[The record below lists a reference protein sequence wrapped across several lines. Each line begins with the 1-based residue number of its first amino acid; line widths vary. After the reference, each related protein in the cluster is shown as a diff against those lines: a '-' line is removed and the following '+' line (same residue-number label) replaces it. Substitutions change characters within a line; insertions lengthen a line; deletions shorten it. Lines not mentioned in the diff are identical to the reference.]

1 MKYILLFVI
10 TLVGSQIL
18 SAQTKTP
25 IVNYGSEWRYLD
37 NGSNPGTSW
46 SGLSFNDATWKTGL
60 AELGYGDGDEATIV
74 SFGTNTRKKYLT
86 TYFRR
91 NFTITD
97 TLSFG
102 KYELSL
108 KRDDGAIV
116 FVNGIEVFRTN
127 MPSGAVNFNGRAS
140 SEPADDGKTAVLADL
155 ATSAFRNGNNVI
167 AVEVHQSSPSGEDIS
182 FDLQL
187 IASERV
193 NTPPSVNAGADKSFS
208 LPLDSVQ
215 LIAAGTDSEF
225 NIISYAWTKTSGPD
239 ATIATPAAAATMVKG
254 LSAGVY
260 VFRVKVTDLLGLSA
274 EDDVQVTV
282 TEEMNNPPVVDAGL
296 DTTITAPADSVTL
309 FASASD
315 QDGSIVSYNWT
326 KVSGGSATIFTGDSS
341 ATGINGL
348 VAGSYIFRVTV
359 TDDKGAV
366 AFDEVSVTVSAALNI
381 DPTVNAGND
390 TTITL
395 PADSVR
401 VNALGF
407 DTDGEIVFY
416 QWTKKNGASAIINAP
431 TSPSSLINGLQEGT
445 YVFQIIVTDDRGG
458 TAADELTVTVL
469 PVPNIPPSVTA
480 SADTV
485 IVLPADSVT
494 LRAFA
499 ADSDGTVVSYQWTK
513 VSGSGGIIYTP
524 DSPTTGIS
532 ALTEGAYLFSIKVK
546 DNFVD
551 SASAEVSV
559 RVELPPNVL
568 PVVNAGKDTTI
579 VLPVNQVN
587 LEATASDADGNIVSY
602 QWKKI
607 SGPDAVIT
615 SPGMASTSVTSLTN
629 GNYVFVVTVTDN
641 RNGSSTDTVAVS
653 VLLPNVL
660 PSVELGAEKYVFLP
674 NAISLTAVAT
684 DPDGQIMSYG
694 WSKTSGAGA
703 VISTPS
709 AATTNIT
716 GLAVGN
722 YTFRVRVMDNRGD
735 SAVDEVG
742 VTVLD
747 GKTTSPYQLPVAQ
760 SMLINLNGVKG
771 KDAWRIFDN
780 NLSTKIDANSVDE
793 SKLALPYSS
802 YVILDSVYDLNQVSY
817 FVQNSDQTNGP
828 TLRFL
833 NENRQYVG
841 DSLQL
846 STKGKYLTWTSF
858 NKAYPGIRFIEVTAY
873 TRGQLG
879 DGVMEVRVTAW
890 GKNPAASIY
899 PVTAIGTV
907 NDLGVYAHGVNILG
921 DRINTRTESG
931 DSILPKVA
939 KAARFY
945 WEGTTFDIYPQT
957 YINALEAG
965 PVNLGRYGFN
975 HSGNLLDRFKQ
986 WDIRAMMT
994 KTGGSIKYLGS
1005 DTASWNN
1012 TWLGGTHA
1020 QLKKYIEPGAN
1031 PELAASWKGLAE
1043 QYHKLIA
1050 LYGSNAAATVPPAS
1064 ILNGNTTLGQNN
1076 MEIFEWDN
1084 EPNRTWQ
1091 LEYYHSPKAYYQ
1103 AIKAVYNRGKQAD
1116 PNARIFA
1123 GALPGIDTVYWKA
1136 LYFVHYLENGL
1147 APFPADGFNFNNYL
1161 NNDRLGQ
1168 LGQSGRYGISPEQFD
1183 LRATLTSLKGFFD
1196 KHFPNKTVQWTEFGY
1211 ATDDVSDYDVDPIR
1225 TKTDKMVQA
1234 DWTLRVKALAQTV
1247 RFLPRLYY
1255 YAYFEDFTAP
1265 FNSMAMVRDTFNTQ
1279 GVYMYS
1285 KVQPV
1290 AYALAQEIYAE
1301 KNYPFFSTVVTNG
1314 DSTGVWVTRK
1324 DNPADATKRLYKLWR
1339 GSANGDTTRY
1349 VFNVTNMVNAK
1360 IYTQRYDSFVPD
1372 SVTRTVTGDT
1382 LQLNVTEGMVWVEAT
1397 IRTKK
1402 PPRQVAITALAEEGI
1417 DKFNVYPVPVRRG
1430 EILTINLG
1438 SGKARELL
1446 IYNASGQKIKHLKAS
1461 GLSYIGTSEFAPGT
1475 YFIYDLSAPGKTRR
1489 FVVTGQ

>member
-1 MKYILLFVI
+1 MKYILLLIF
-10 TLVGSQIL
+10 TLTGDHL
-18 SAQTKTP
+18 LTAQTQTP

-46 SGLSFNDATWKTGL
+46 TGLNYNDAAWKAGL
-60 AELGYGDGDEATIV
+60 AEFGYGDGDEATIV
-74 SFGTNTRKKYLT
+74 SFGTNTRKKFLT

-91 NFTITD
+91 SFTITD
-97 TLSFG
+97 TLLFG
-102 KYELSL
+102 RYELSL
-108 KRDDGAIV
+108 RRDDGAIV
-116 FVNGIEVFRTN
+116 FVNGTEVFRTN
-127 MPSGAVNFNGRAS
+127 MPSGSVNFNGRAS
-140 SEPADDGKTAVLADL
+140 SEPADDGKTAVLANL
-155 ATSAFRNGNNVI
+155 PTSAFRNGNNVI
-167 AVEVHQSSPSGEDIS
+167 AVEIHQSSPAGEDIS

-193 NTPPSVNAGADKSFS
+193 NTAPSVDAGTDRSVI

-215 LIAAGTDSEF
+215 LVAAGTDAEF
-225 NIISYAWTKTSGPD
+225 NIISYEWTKISGPA
-239 ATIATPAAAATMVKG
+239 ATILTPAAASTMVKG
-254 LSAGVY
+254 LNAGTY
-260 VFRVKVTDLLGLSA
+260 VFRVKATDLLGLFA

-282 TEEMNNPPVVDAGL
+282 TENINSVPVVNAGM
-296 DTTITAPADSVTL
+296 DKVITAPADSVTL
-309 FASASD
+309 FASATD
-315 QDGSIVSYNWT
+315 EDGSIVSYQWT
-326 KVSGGSATIFTGDSS
+326 KTSGGNATIFTNDSS

-348 VAGSYIFRVTV
+348 TAGNYIFRVSV
-359 TDDKGAV
+359 TDDKGAL
-366 AFDEVSVTVSAALNI
+366 AFDEVSVTVLDAVNVA
-381 DPTVNAGND
+381 PTVNAGND

-401 VNALGF
+401 VNALAL
-407 DTDGEIVFY
+407 DTDGEIVSY
-416 QWTKKNGASAIINAP
+416 AWTQKSGTSAMIKE
-431 TSPSSLINGLQEGT
+431 PSSTSTLINGLQQGT

-458 TAADELTVTVL
+458 TASDELTVTVF
-469 PVPNIPPSVTA
+469 PAPNTPPTVTT

-499 ADSDGTVVSYQWTK
+499 ADTDGTIESYQWTRI
-513 VSGSGGIIYTP
+513 SGPGGIIHTP
-524 DSPTTGIS
+524 DSSVTGVS
-532 ALTEGAYLFSIKVK
+532 SLTEGSYVFSVKVK
-546 DNFVD
+546 DNQGD
-551 SASAEVSV
+551 SASAEVNV
-559 RVELPPNVL
+559 RVALPPNVL
-568 PVVNAGKDTTI
+568 PLVNAGKDTTI
-579 VLPVNQVN
+579 VLPLTQVN
-587 LEATASDADGNIVSY
+587 LAATASDADGSIVSY
-602 QWKKI
+602 EWKKI
-607 SGPDAVIT
+607 SGPDAVIM
-615 SPGMASTSVTSLTN
+615 SPGLPATTVTGLTN
-629 GNYVFVVTVTDN
+629 GNYVFVITVTDN
-641 RNGSSTDTVAVS
+641 RNGSSTDTVAVT

-674 NAISLTAVAT
+674 NAISLTAVAA
-684 DPDGQIMSYG
+684 DPDGQIVSYSWTQTG
-694 WSKTSGAGA
+694 GAGA
-703 VISTPS
+703 VIASPA

-716 GLAVGN
+716 GLALGN
-722 YTFRVRVMDNRGD
+722 YTFRVRVIDNRGD

-742 VTVLD
+742 VTVLE

-802 YVILDSVYDLNQVSY
+802 YVILDSVYDLSQVSY
-817 FVQNSDQTNGP
+817 FVQNSDQTTGP

-858 NKAYPGIRFIEVTAY
+858 NKVYPGIRFIEVTAY

-879 DGVMEVRVTAW
+879 DGVMEVRVSGW

-899 PVTAIGTV
+899 PVTSTGTV
-907 NDLGVYAHGVNILG
+907 NDLGIYAHGVNILG

-931 DSILPKVA
+931 DTILPKVA

-945 WEGTTFDIYPQT
+945 WEGPTFDIYPQT

-965 PVNLGRYGFN
+965 PINLGRYGFN
-975 HSGNLLDRFKQ
+975 HSGNLLDRFKK

-1012 TWLGGTHA
+1012 SWLGGTHA

-1050 LYGSNAAATVPPAS
+1050 LYGSNSAAVVPPAS

-1091 LEYYHSPKAYYQ
+1091 TEYYHSPRAYYQ

-1183 LRATLTSLKGFFD
+1183 LSATLTSLKAFFD

-1211 ATDDVSDYDVDPIR
+1211 ATDDVSDYDVDPIG

-1234 DWTLRVKALAQTV
+1234 EWTLRVKAVTQTV

-1265 FNSMAMVRDTFNTQ
+1265 FNSMAMIRDTFNTQ
-1279 GVYMYS
+1279 GVYLYS

-1301 KNYPFFSTVVTNG
+1301 KNYPFFSSVVTSG

-1339 GSANGDTTRY
+1339 GSANGDTTRF

-1360 IYTQRYDSFVPD
+1360 IYTLRYDSFVPD
-1372 SVTRTVTGDT
+1372 SVSRTVTGDT
-1382 LQLNVTEGMVWVEAT
+1382 LQLNVTEGMIWVEAT

-1402 PPRQVAITALAEEGI
+1402 PPRQVAITGLAEEGI
-1417 DKFNVYPVPVRRG
+1417 EKFNIYPVPVRRG
-1430 EILTINLG
+1430 EMLTINTG
-1438 SGKARELL
+1438 SGKARELQ
-1446 IYNASGQKIKHLKAS
+1446 IYNASGQKVKHLKVS
-1461 GLSYIGTSEFAPGT
+1461 GLSYLRTSDLAPGI
-1475 YFIYDLSAPGKTRR
+1475 YFIHDMVAPGNTRR
-1489 FVVTGQ
+1489 FVVTGH